1 MVFIHSVPLYSLS
14 LYKNEPTGKNNNIRM
29 VIKYSLDL
37 SRKMGIDIQK
47 IGHSNPDN
55 RIKNEK

>member
-1 MVFIHSVPLYSLS
+1 
-14 LYKNEPTGKNNNIRM
+14 M

-47 IGHSNPDN
+47 IGYSNPDN
-55 RIKNEK
+55 RIKNKK